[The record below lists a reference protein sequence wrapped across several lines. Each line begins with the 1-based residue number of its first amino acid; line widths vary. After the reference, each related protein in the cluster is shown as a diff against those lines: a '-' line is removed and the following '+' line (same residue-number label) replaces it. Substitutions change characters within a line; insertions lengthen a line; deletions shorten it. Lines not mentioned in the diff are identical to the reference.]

1 MTIFLIFLLSS
12 VFTVIFITLHLL
24 FLYFFSSKKITH
36 QKNQTLLNILLL
48 ISFILSNLILIYF
61 AREVDLYKLF
71 YNSFIINLSILI
83 IYFQF
88 FNVLKMGFT
97 LSIITLFKKKRK
109 LLYKELIKNY
119 GNGKGAKWILIDRL
133 SKIDKLKIIRLNKKI
148 ELTQLGQFLSIILI
162 VLRKILSVRD
172 FG

>member
-1 MTIFLIFLLSS
+1 
-12 VFTVIFITLHLL
+12 
-24 FLYFFSSKKITH
+24 
-36 QKNQTLLNILLL
+36 
-48 ISFILSNLILIYF
+48 
-61 AREVDLYKLF
+61 
-71 YNSFIINLSILI
+71 
-83 IYFQF
+83 
-88 FNVLKMGFT
+88 MGFT

-162 VLRKILSVRD
+162 VFRKILAVRD

>member
-12 VFTVIFITLHLL
+12 IFAVIFITLHLF
-24 FLYFFSSKKITH
+24 FLYFFSFKKVT
-36 QKNQTLLNILLL
+36 QFL
-48 ISFILSNLILIYF
+48 IPFILSNLILIYF
-61 AREVDLYKLF
+61 AREVNLYKLF

-109 LLYKELIKNY
+109 LLYRELIKNY

-133 SKIDKLKIIRLNKKI
+133 NKINKLKIIRLNKKI
-148 ELTQLGQFLSIILI
+148 ALTQLGQFLSIILI
-162 VLRKILSVRD
+162 VLRKILSVKD

>member
-1 MTIFLIFLLSS
+1 MIILQIILLSAL
-12 VFTVIFITLHLL
+12 FTTIFITFHFL
-24 FLYFFSSKKITH
+24 FLYLLSFKKTTQI
-36 QKNQTLLNILLL
+36 ILP
-48 ISFILSNLILIYF
+48 FILANLICFYF
-61 AREVDLYKLF
+61 VKDTELVKLF
-71 YNSFIINLSILI
+71 LDSFIINLAILI
-83 IYFQF
+83 IYMEF
-88 FNVLKMGFT
+88 LLLIKMGFT
-97 LSIITLFKKKRK
+97 LSIIILFKKKRK

>member
-1 MTIFLIFLLSS
+1 MTIFQIFLLSS

-24 FLYFFSSKKITH
+24 FLYFTSSKKIIH
-36 QKNQTLLNILLL
+36 LL
-48 ISFILSNLILIYF
+48 IPFILSNLILIYF
-61 AREVDLYKLF
+61 AKEIDLYKLF
-71 YNSFIINLSILI
+71 NNSFIINLSILI

-88 FNVLKMGFT
+88 FNLLKMGFT

-109 LLYKELIKNY
+109 LNYKELTKNY

-133 SKIDKLKIIRLNKKI
+133 GKIDKLKFIKLNKKI

-162 VLRKILSVRD
+162 ILRKILSVRD

>member
-1 MTIFLIFLLSS
+1 M
-12 VFTVIFITLHLL
+12 
-24 FLYFFSSKKITH
+24 
-36 QKNQTLLNILLL
+36 
-48 ISFILSNLILIYF
+48 
-61 AREVDLYKLF
+61 
-71 YNSFIINLSILI
+71 
-83 IYFQF
+83 
-88 FNVLKMGFT
+88 
-97 LSIITLFKKKRK
+97 FKKEKK
-109 LLYKELIKNY
+109 LLYKEIIKNY

>member
-24 FLYFFSSKKITH
+24 FLYFFSSKKIIH
-36 QKNQTLLNILLL
+36 IL

-88 FNVLKMGFT
+88 FNVLKTGFT
-97 LSIITLFKKKRK
+97 LSIITLFKKEKK
-109 LLYKELIKNY
+109 LLYKEIIKNY
-119 GNGKGAKWILIDRL
+119 GNGKGAKWALTDRL

>member
-12 VFTVIFITLHLL
+12 IFTIIFITLHLF
-24 FLYFFSSKKITH
+24 FLYFFSFKKYA
-36 QKNQTLLNILLL
+36 QLLTA
-48 ISFILSNLILIYF
+48 FILSNLILIYF
-61 AREVDLYKLF
+61 AHEVNLQKLF
-71 YNSFIINLSILI
+71 YNSLIINLSILI

-109 LLYKELIKNY
+109 LFYKELINNY
-119 GNGKGAKWILIDRL
+119 RNGKGAKWILTDRL
-133 SKIDKLKIIRLNKKI
+133 VKIDKLKIIKLNKKI
-148 ELTQLGQFLSIILI
+148 VLTQLGQLLSIILI
-162 VLRKILSVRD
+162 ILRKILSVRD

>member
-1 MTIFLIFLLSS
+1 MTILLIILLSS
-12 VFTVIFITLHLL
+12 IFTATFITLHLL
-24 FLYFFSSKKITH
+24 FLHFFYLKKTI
-36 QKNQTLLNILLL
+36 QIL
-48 ISFILSNLILIYF
+48 IPFILSNLILIYF
-61 AREVDLYKLF
+61 AHEVNLQKLF
-71 YNSFIINLSILI
+71 YNSLIINLSILI

>member
-12 VFTVIFITLHLL
+12 IFTVIFITLHLF
-24 FLYFFSSKKITH
+24 FLYFFSFKKVT
-36 QKNQTLLNILLL
+36 QCL
-48 ISFILSNLILIYF
+48 IPFILSNLILIYF
-61 AREVDLYKLF
+61 AREVNLYKLF

-97 LSIITLFKKKRK
+97 LAIITLFKKKKK
-109 LLYKELIKNY
+109 LLYKELINNY
-119 GNGKGAKWILIDRL
+119 GNGRGAKWGFTDRL
-133 SKIDKLKIIRLNKKI
+133 SRLNKLKIIRLNKKI
-148 ELTQLGQFLSIILI
+148 TLTRLGYFLSLILI
-162 VLRKILSVRD
+162 SLRKIFSVKD